1 MYVEMT
7 LIIQSDIFY
16 LMSFPKNYQFIIETP
31 ERKEDGLPDVSS
43 EEIAELTR
51 IHK

>member
-1 MYVEMT
+1 MT

-16 LMSFPKNYQFIIETP
+16 LMSFPKKYQFITETL
-31 ERKEDGLPDVSS
+31 ERKEDGLRDVTS
-43 EEIAELTR
+43 EEIAELTG